1 MNNKHLKV
9 IFETVMP
16 SLENSGIEYWVYGGI
31 ALAAVQ
37 GHFYRNNE
45 DVDIFVNECAFENA
59 VEVFKNIEE
68 VTGLGV
74 KTDIRT
80 LKRDGFE
87 RPKVELKKGKK
98 ELLSIVPMFEVGESY
113 VLVFGNG
120 SKKYNRNLVNRVER
134 RISGYRFIT
143 PPNESIKK
151 IFQDCLPSR
160 INSKSKIKVKQDAQN
175 ILSTE
180 EFNGYYPNVTN

>member
-1 MNNKHLKV
+1 MNNEHLKV
-9 IFETVMP
+9 IFDIVLP
-16 SLENSGIEYWVYGGI
+16 SLENSGIGYWVYGGI
-31 ALAAVQ
+31 ALAAVHGQ
-37 GHFYRNNE
+37 FYRDNE
-45 DVDIFVNECAFENA
+45 DVDIFVNECAFESA
-59 VEVFKNIEE
+59 VEVFKDIES

-87 RPKVELKKGKK
+87 RPKVDLKKGKR
-98 ELLSIVPMFEVGESY
+98 ELLSIVPVFKVGESY

-120 SKKYNRNLVNRVER
+120 SKKYSGNLINQVER
-134 RISGYRFIT
+134 NVGGYKFVT

-160 INSKSKIKVKQDAQN
+160 INSKSKIKVKHDAQKL
-175 ILSTE
+175 LSTE
-180 EFNGYYPNVTN
+180 EFNSYYPNVTI